1 MAQGIG
7 GYLSVEK
14 QSAFGT
20 GIESS
25 PVYIPFVSESLTQN
39 KEQLISEG
47 LTGKY
52 DQPDAY
58 EGINNTTGDIVFEA
72 HPIIIGQF
80 LTGAVGAATST
91 LQTSA
96 YLHEFLPRQT
106 MFADDC
112 ALTPYT
118 LMIYK
123 DVGSAYAVLDAQFHT
138 LAIECVAGQIAQ
150 CTATVHGRV
159 NQKTPKTTPSYI
171 DSKVW
176 TWNQCSLE
184 VGGSANGNFESAT
197 VTITN
202 PIVGVPTLNASTTEG
217 KVVRDGFRTVSITGD
232 QAFEN
237 QEEEAIFRNQT
248 RQRMRLSLTGV
259 NVGNTNEYQQLVMDL
274 PQVNYSTF
282 AYPIGGAGRIVAS
295 YEGNAEY
302 NVASSYSIRYT
313 LQNTAASY

>member
-7 GYLSVEK
+7 GYLSVSK
-14 QSAFGT
+14 QSTFGSAT
-20 GIESS
+20 TSR
-25 PVYIPFVSESLTQN
+25 VYIPFISESLTQT
-39 KEQLISEG
+39 KEQLMSEG

-58 EGINNTTGDIVFEA
+58 EGINNTTGDIVFEP
-72 HPIIIGQF
+72 HPIVLGNF
-80 LTGAVGAATST
+80 LVSAVGVPTTT

-118 LMIYK
+118 IEIYK
-123 DVGSAYAVLDAQFHT
+123 DVGSAYQITDAQIHT
-138 LAIECVAGQIAQ
+138 LAIEMTAGAIVRA
-150 CTATVHGRV
+150 TATIHGRANTKV
-159 NQKTPKTTPSYI
+159 PKQTASYT

-176 TWNQCSLE
+176 TWSQTSLE
-184 VGGSANGNFESAT
+184 VGGSTVGNFQSAT

-202 PIVGVPTLNASTTEG
+202 PVVGVPTLNASTEEG
-217 KVVRDGFRTVSITGD
+217 QIVRDGFRTVGITGE
-232 QAFEN
+232 QVFEN
-237 QEEEAIFRNQT
+237 QAEEAIFRTQT
-248 RQRMRLSLTGV
+248 RQRFRLTLTGGTEI
-259 NVGNTNEYQQLVMDL
+259 GNTGEYNQLTLDL

-282 AYPIGGAGRIVAS
+282 DYPIGGAGRIVAS